1 MTIDISNESKLI
13 ADDERIECYLKGR
26 MTPTEESQ
34 FVELLKSDKELRE
47 RAKIQAQL
55 IQAMRHVDIETVK
68 AFQNT
73 DDASIRNIA
82 RKRNVI
88 SIRHW
93 MAVAASVLVTFLIGF
108 KSYDYYSVTSI
119 GKEYAT
125 AFAIS
130 SQLRGDADTDTQ
142 SELEALSKNVENGY
156 DMDSTIVALEQLW
169 QKANQDTY
177 NEYTDYAPNI
187 GWNLAMAYLQNY
199 EKEKAKTV
207 LVKLQKD
214 YPVGTA
220 MGDRIQ
226 EIIDKL

>member
-13 ADDERIECYLKGR
+13 ADDERIERYLKGQ

-34 FVELLKSDKELRE
+34 FVELLRSDKDLRE

-55 IQAMRHVDIETVK
+55 IQAMRRVDIDTVE
-68 AFQNT
+68 AFQHT
-73 DDASIRNIA
+73 DDASVRKIA
-82 RKRNVI
+82 RRRNVI

-108 KSYDYYSVTSI
+108 KSYDYYNVTSI

-125 AFAIS
+125 AFTVS
-130 SQLRGDADTDTQ
+130 SQLRGDVDVD
-142 SELEALSKNVENGY
+142 SPRELEALFKNVENGY

-169 QKANQDTY
+169 QKANQDIY

-199 EKEKAKTV
+199 EKDKAKAV
-207 LVKLQKD
+207 LVKLQEE

-220 MGDRIQ
+220 MGDRIC

>member
-47 RAKIQAQL
+47 RAKIQTQL

>member
-199 EKEKAKTV
+199 EKDKAKTV
-207 LVKLQKD
+207 LIKLQEK

-226 EIIDKL
+226 EVLKKL

>member
-55 IQAMRHVDIETVK
+55 IQAMRYVDIETVK

-207 LVKLQKD
+207 LVKLQED

>member
-93 MAVAASVLVTFLIGF
+93 IAVAASVLVTFLIGF

>member
-13 ADDERIECYLKGR
+13 ADDERIERYLKGQ

-34 FVELLKSDKELRE
+34 FVELLRSDKELRE

-55 IQAMRHVDIETVK
+55 IQAMRRVDIDIVE
-68 AFQNT
+68 AFQHT

-93 MAVAASVLVTFLIGF
+93 MAVAASVLVTFLIGY
-108 KSYDYYSVTSI
+108 KSYDYYSVTCI

-130 SQLRGDADTDTQ
+130 SQLRGDADTDTH
-142 SELEALSKNVENGY
+142 SELETLSKNVENGY

-169 QKANQDTY
+169 QKANQETY
-177 NEYTDYAPNI
+177 NEYTDYVPNI

-199 EKEKAKTV
+199 EKDNAKTV
-207 LVKLQKD
+207 LIKLQEE